1 MLQVGTAALC
11 RAGAD
16 PHVGKWDVRCALTQ
30 MRMDV
35 GTGVTP
41 LSNTE
46 PYALQR
52 PDLLLSLTQVTGGS
66 FHFRVMCVN
75 VVDYFCFV
83 FSLLMEPLHRSSVK
97 ECPQEI
103 TR

>member
-52 PDLLLSLTQVTGGS
+52 PDLLLSLTKSLVGVFTFVS
-66 FHFRVMCVN
+66 CV
-75 VVDYFCFV
+75 
-83 FSLLMEPLHRSSVK
+83 
-97 ECPQEI
+97 
-103 TR
+103 